1 MLQKKNGLIFFP
13 LLFPSPLLFPFPLLL
28 LRRPVFLGDGDDSA
42 SSAAD
47 LLLELPLRL
56 LLSLGAGSAEAPEQP
71 RGRRRR
77 RRRNSSGG
85 VLARAAASIL
95 LSFSDGDGNRGD
107 GSAAETGP
115 PPQGHGSGPG
125 RSSSVAAAPAGE
137 NPRRAGER
145 GERAEPPQ
153 PQWRPRPGPAVG
165 DGVPGGARAAV
176 PPPGGLRPDLEGE
189 RGGGGGGKGGGRR
202 RQQQQQQPAGAKED
216 AARKKRLGGGGEG
229 RGVAAAP
236 GRYPLP
242 PSASSGA
249 PRSPW
254 ITPEKVERLLS
265 WEDPRASLRACAAS
279 LYFLVCLR
287 AALCSAAGLR
297 PASVGAFAGLAV
309 VAWHAAA
316 RPVALGAVRAV
327 RLLAARGRGR
337 GGGEQRERLLAR
349 IEGALSSS
357 AAAALDRDVGDDGE
371 DALLAARIE
380 SAIKGFASSLV
391 APLVS
396 SVAVV
401 AHRRL
406 SGRAGRSQRLLCGLG
421 LWAVAAASESASS
434 ASSTTAVTVLLAA
447 AVVVAS
453 FAAKP
458 LADAAAADAAAAGGA
473 LRAAVSALAAA
484 DARGSALS
492 AAAAGG
498 GALALLRSW
507 SVFARVS
514 AAVISAACMLG
525 WRLHAR
531 ATANAAAAAAGIL
544 SEEEGEGQRGER

>member
-1 MLQKKNGLIFFP
+1 LHAP
-13 LLFPSPLLFPFPLLL
+13 LLPSSSPSLTATATAATATAAQQKRAL
-28 LRRPVFLGDGDDSA
+28 LRRATGAVLAAAAA
-42 SSAAD
+42 SP
-47 LLLELPLRL
+47 LPLRERI
-56 LLSLGAGSAEAPEQP
+56 LGGQGNEENERS
-71 RGRRRR
+71 RRSR
-77 RRRNSSGG
+77 SGG
-85 VLARAAASIL
+85 LGR
-95 LSFSDGDGNRGD
+95 
-107 GSAAETGP
+107 GP
-115 PPQGHGSGPG
+115 PSATAFPAAHALRCLPPEACGPT
-125 RSSSVAAAPAGE
+125 SKE
-137 NPRRAGER
+137 NEAEEEEER
-145 GERAEPPQ
+145 
-153 PQWRPRPGPAVG
+153 
-165 DGVPGGARAAV
+165 
-176 PPPGGLRPDLEGE
+176 
-189 RGGGGGGKGGGRR
+189 GGGRR
-202 RQQQQQQPAGAKED
+202 RQQQQQQQQPAGAKED
-216 AARKKRLGGGGEG
+216 AARKKRLGGGGGEG

-396 SVAVV
+396 SVAIV

-447 AVVVAS
+447 AIVVAS

-531 ATANAAAAAAGIL
+531 ATANAAAAAAAGIL